1 MKKILI
7 DLNIILDFLN
17 KRNYHEG
24 AAQLINLC
32 VEKKLMGYIC
42 AHEVTTLSYFLL
54 KEQKDK
60 TKVINTIT
68 ALLDIF
74 TIIPID
80 ESILRIPVKPASDSG
95 RCLPP
100 DCYGNQ
106 LIGVAGL
113 GQGLK
118 AFFAE
123 NRLSIQSFHSLKT
136 AGRKSHQRLLGLP
149 TLHAR

>member
-17 KRNYHEG
+17 KRNFHQE
-24 AAQLINLC
+24 AAQLINMC
-32 VEKKLMGYIC
+32 VEKKISGYIC

-74 TIIPID
+74 NVISID
-80 ESILRIPVKPASDSG
+80 ESILRDSLISPITDYEDAVIEVSSMKTNIDYIITRNISDFKFSRIPTYTPE
-95 RCLPP
+95 
-100 DCYGNQ
+100 Q
-106 LIGVAGL
+106 
-113 GQGLK
+113 
-118 AFFAE
+118 FFI
-123 NRLSIQSFHSLKT
+123 L
-136 AGRKSHQRLLGLP
+136 
-149 TLHAR
+149 

>member
-17 KRNYHEG
+17 KRNFHQE
-24 AAQLINLC
+24 AAQLINIC
-32 VEKKLMGYIC
+32 VENKLSGYIC

-74 TIIPID
+74 HVIPID
-80 ESILRIPVKPASDSG
+80 ESILRDSLISPITDYEDAVIEVSSMKANIDYIISRNISDFKSSRIPTYTPE
-95 RCLPP
+95 
-100 DCYGNQ
+100 Q
-106 LIGVAGL
+106 
-113 GQGLK
+113 
-118 AFFAE
+118 FFI
-123 NRLSIQSFHSLKT
+123 L
-136 AGRKSHQRLLGLP
+136 
-149 TLHAR
+149 

>member
-17 KRNYHEG
+17 KRNFHQE
-24 AAQLINLC
+24 AAQLINMC
-32 VEKKLMGYIC
+32 VEKKLSGYIC

-74 TIIPID
+74 NIIPID
-80 ESILRIPVKPASDSG
+80 ESILRDSLISPIVDYEDAVIEVSSMKTNIDYIISRNISDFKSSRIPTYTPE
-95 RCLPP
+95 
-100 DCYGNQ
+100 Q
-106 LIGVAGL
+106 
-113 GQGLK
+113 
-118 AFFAE
+118 FFI
-123 NRLSIQSFHSLKT
+123 L
-136 AGRKSHQRLLGLP
+136 
-149 TLHAR
+149 

>member
-17 KRNYHEG
+17 KRNFHQE

-32 VEKKLMGYIC
+32 VEKKFSGYIC
-42 AHEVTTLSYFLL
+42 ANEITTLSYFLL

-74 TIIPID
+74 NVVPID
-80 ESILRIPVKPASDSG
+80 VSILRDSLISPISDYEDAVIEVSSMKSNI
-95 RCLPP
+95 
-100 DCYGNQ
+100 DY
-106 LIGVAGL
+106 III
-113 GQGLK
+113 
-118 AFFAE
+118 
-123 NRLSIQSFHSLKT
+123 LSAPGKI
-136 AGRKSHQRLLGLP
+136 
-149 TLHAR
+149 